1 MKRPTVL
8 AATIAGVF
16 VLVAA
21 ALLLVSGS
29 GGGAAGAP
37 SAVDAAGSGDA
48 VGEDPRILG
57 ERGSSDV
64 TFVEFLDFE
73 CEACGAA
80 YPVVEQVREKYAG
93 QVTFG
98 MRYFPI
104 PSHFNAERAAR
115 AVESAARQG
124 KLTDMYNLMFTTQK
138 DWAEQQ
144 EPKDE
149 LFRSYAE
156 SLGLDM
162 EQYDADYPSQEVS
175 DRIQADV
182 QAGTGMGVQGTPT
195 FFVDGKLFQPE
206 SVEDFSRVLDEA
218 LANSGSS

>member
-1 MKRPTVL
+1 MASVERELTYRRRRVNEETIKRPTAL

-21 ALLLVSGS
+21 ALLLVS

-93 QVTFG
+93 QVTSG
-98 MRYFPI
+98 CATSRFPATST
-104 PSHFNAERAAR
+104 PSALRGR
-115 AVESAARQG
+115 WSPQRQG
-124 KLTDMYNLMFTTQK
+124 KPTDMYNLMFTTQK

-156 SLGLDM
+156 SLGLDG
-162 EQYDADYPSQEVS
+162 AVRRRLPLP
-175 DRIQADV
+175 
-182 QAGTGMGVQGTPT
+182 GGVRPHPG
-195 FFVDGKLFQPE
+195 
-206 SVEDFSRVLDEA
+206 
-218 LANSGSS
+218 